1 MVTRDAKWV
10 MCDNIVRKQSWSKR
24 GEAPQTIDKP
34 GLTARKVLL
43 CIWWNW
49 KGIITYERV
58 PYGQTLNS
66 DICQQLVRLKL
77 ATDQIRLELANR
89 RSVVSHQNNAR
100 PQTSVVTRQNLRELS
115 WEVLMHPPYS
125 TDLKPSDYHCFS
137 HYKTS

>member
-1 MVTRDAKWV
+1 M
-10 MCDNIVRKQSWSKR
+10 
-24 GEAPQTIDKP
+24 
-34 GLTARKVLL
+34 L
-43 CIWWNW
+43 
-49 KGIITYERV
+49 

-100 PQTSVVTRQNLRELS
+100 PQTSVVTRQKLRELS

-125 TDLKPSDYHCFS
+125 TDLKPSDYHF
-137 HYKTS
+137 YRIIKLPER